1 LFPSLPPET
10 KVFLLSD
17 TWGFTHKDT
26 VHILLLVAVPNYPR
40 PLVMSYEQFE
50 REQRKYGQY

>member
-1 LFPSLPPET
+1 MRVPTPMII
-10 KVFLLSD
+10 KRINNN
-17 TWGFTHKDT
+17 K
-26 VHILLLVAVPNYPR
+26 LLVAVPDYPR

>member
-1 LFPSLPPET
+1 M
-10 KVFLLSD
+10 KVHVPMIIRHLS
-17 TWGFTHKDT
+17 GNQ
-26 VHILLLVAVPNYPR
+26 LLVAVPDYLR

>member
-1 LFPSLPPET
+1 M
-10 KVFLLSD
+10 KVHVPMIIRNLN
-17 TWGFTHKDT
+17 GNK
-26 VHILLLVAVPNYPR
+26 LLVAVPDYPR